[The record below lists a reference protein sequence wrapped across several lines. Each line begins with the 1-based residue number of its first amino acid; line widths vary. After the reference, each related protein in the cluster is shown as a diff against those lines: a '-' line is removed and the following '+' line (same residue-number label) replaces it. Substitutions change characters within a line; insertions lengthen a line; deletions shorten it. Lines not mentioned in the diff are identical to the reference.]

1 MTAMKP
7 HYEGFFLLELFFCFS
22 FFHRPRVL
30 LTEAWSL
37 VLGYN
42 EGYVLGG
49 LLSLVRNEPVQQYGM

>member
-7 HYEGFFLLELFFCFS
+7 HYEIFFLSELFSCFS
-22 FFHRPRVL
+22 FFRQPRVL
-30 LTEAWSL
+30 FTEAWSL

-49 LLSLVRNEPVQQYGM
+49 LLNLVRNEPVQQHGM